1 VDAEAW
7 QLLTAP
13 YTVRAPA
20 SVHAPVG
27 CLECRGTGYLGRV
40 GLYELLPSSDAIRAH
55 IGDTTALGA
64 VRRDGVREGMR
75 TLRLAGAQKVAQGV
89 TTLAEVLRVA
99 PPVQN

>member
-1 VDAEAW
+1 EAW

-13 YTVRAPA
+13 YKVRAPA

-27 CLECRGTGYLGRV
+27 CLECRDTGYLGRV
-40 GLYELLPSSDAIRAH
+40 GLYELLPFSDAIRAH

-99 PPVQN
+99 PPVQD